1 MKVLRRIVT
10 SVMIFALL
18 AAVLVLP
25 TAADGISLEQE
36 TEYGLVEDLDFG
48 SSGVYTSLTCQ
59 NTEKSRESF
68 GGISWC
74 SLRFGDR
81 DAYVYSTRYLQNTY
95 EDCPYVVIR
104 YASNAP
110 VRMTWVSTITGETYS
125 VELPTQ
131 TETATVLIQMQR
143 HAGWNGKIETLGF
156 AAVQDETSIILQW
169 LKVYTRNP
177 YELYGETTVVLF
189 PEYSL
194 STQTKPVPETETEP
208 SVSVDTAWESFE
220 TQQVTDILPKEEQ
233 TTERDRG
240 GLFFEVFGDDALPG
254 CQGQPLGCKSGG
266 CKSGGCHAVAGG
278 LLAFCLLAAGLVFR
292 KKE

>member
-1 MKVLRRIVT
+1 MRRIVT

-36 TEYGLVEDLDFG
+36 TEYGLVEELHFA
-48 SSGVYTSLTCQ
+48 SSGVYSSLTCH
-59 NTEKSRESF
+59 NTEKSRESSASE
-68 GGISWC
+68 GLSWC
-74 SLRFGDR
+74 LLRFGDQ

-110 VRMTWVSTITGETYS
+110 VRMTWVGTFTGETYS

-131 TETATVLIQMQR
+131 TETTTILVQMQR

-169 LKVYTRNP
+169 LKVYTENP

-194 STQTKPVPETETEP
+194 STQTKPVPEPKTETETETP
-208 SVSVDTAWESFE
+208 IEVDTAWETFGTE
-220 TQQVTDILPKEEQ
+220 HDTDVLTEGEQ

-240 GLFFEVFGDDALPG
+240 GLFFEVFGNDALAG
-254 CQGQPLGCKSGG
+254 CQGASLGCKGGG
-266 CKSGGCHAVAGG
+266 CNAVTGG
-278 LLAFCLLAAGLVFR
+278 LFVICLFAAGIVFR
-292 KKE
+292 KHD

>member
-1 MKVLRRIVT
+1 MLRRIVT

-25 TAADGISLEQE
+25 TAADGISSEQE
-36 TEYGLVEDLDFG
+36 TEYGLVEDLDFV

-59 NTEKSRESF
+59 NTEKSRATSASE
-68 GGISWC
+68 GINWC

-110 VRMTWVSTITGETYS
+110 VRMTWVSTFTGETYS

-131 TETATVLIQMQR
+131 TETTTVLIQMQR

-156 AAVQDETSIILQW
+156 AAVQDETAIILQW

-220 TQQVTDILPKEEQ
+220 TQQVTDILTEEEQ
-233 TTERDRG
+233 PVERDRG